1 MAEVKL
7 DEQRLDLGRTP
18 LTLSVVICAYTL
30 RRRAE
35 ILASVHSVQHQ
46 STCPRE
52 IILVC
57 DHNAEL
63 LEWARQELPA
73 GVRIVANSSTQGLS
87 GARNVGVQT
96 ASGDIVAFLDD
107 DAVAAPDWAGELV
120 MAYQDSNVIG
130 VGGTVMPLWHVARP
144 PWFPDEF
151 LWVVGCSYEGQPK
164 VRAQVRN
171 AIGANMSFR
180 RDTFAAV
187 GGFNVAVGR
196 IGRDAAGCEETE
208 FSIRARRVRPGAKI
222 ILEPDAVCR
231 HSVTADRVTRRYFRR
246 RCQAEGR
253 SKAVVSGLAGA
264 DSALESE
271 RIYVRRVLPLG
282 VLRGLRDLL
291 RGDVTGAARAW
302 VIVEGLSVTAASYLI
317 TRIALRTRL
326 RSGASLSAPSS
337 GP

>member
-1 MAEVKL
+1 VAVVKL
-7 DEQRLDLGRTP
+7 DELSLDLARSP

-30 RRRAE
+30 RRRVE
-35 ILASVHSVQHQ
+35 ILASVYSVQHQ

-63 LEWARQELPA
+63 LEWAHQEFA
-73 GVRIVANSSTQGLS
+73 GVRVLANSSTQGLS
-87 GARNVGVQT
+87 GARNTGVQA

-107 DAVAAPDWAGELV
+107 DAVAAPDWVDELL
-120 MAYQDSNVIG
+120 MAYRDSDVIG
-130 VGGTVMPLWHVARP
+130 VGGTVVPLWHVAQPR
-144 PWFPDEF
+144 WFPDEF

-164 VRAQVRN
+164 SRAQVRN

-187 GGFNVAVGR
+187 GGFDVGVGR

-208 FSIRARRVRPGAKI
+208 FSIRARQARPGAKI
-222 ILEPDAVCR
+222 ILEPAAVCR

-264 DSALESE
+264 DSALEAE

-282 VLRGLRDLL
+282 VLRGLGDLL

-302 VIVEGLSVTAASYLI
+302 AIVEGLLVTATSYLT
-317 TRIALRTRL
+317 TRVVLRTRL
-326 RSGASLSAPSS
+326 RR
-337 GP
+337 GPPGTVPPRGP